1 MFTGKTR
8 RTAASVLGL
17 VLTLSSPFAPAADQ
31 GALPKPGTV
40 RSVED
45 LRQWGKPAKPGKPAC
60 EGPWE
65 IKLSVPQVRVIRDG
79 DTHRGDP
86 PGEWR
91 FSAGVEKPA
100 DRQQLRTQSKQVND
114 GEVWRL
120 NWAFRKFQLKPNEP
134 LVLLARVVESDR
146 NAKTTAE
153 ARQTLSPKQWKRLIR
168 ERGRIRVRFSGNGD
182 YPRAQPVAGEAL
194 FLLSGRPLPAK
205 GCGAG
210 KPTKPRKLTVV
221 LKAVRVIKDGD
232 THRGDPPGEWVLEA
246 RARTTSG
253 QVAGKKGFK
262 QVNDGEL
269 WRTNWRLV
277 PKLTLKPGENLRLEI
292 KLSEADKNQR
302 TEARASRVLRP
313 EQWQR
318 LAARRG
324 TVKLPFS
331 GNGSYPRAQ
340 PVKGIAIFQ
349 IIGN

>member
-1 MFTGKTR
+1 MHASKTC
-8 RTAASVLGL
+8 RTAASILGL
-17 VLTLSSPFAPAADQ
+17 VLALAVPSTQAGNQ
-31 GALPKPGTV
+31 GTFLKPDSV

-45 LRQWGKPAKPGKPAC
+45 LRQWGKPAKPGGPAC
-60 EGPWE
+60 EGLWE
-65 IKLSVPQVRVIRDG
+65 IKLVVPQVRVIRDG
-79 DTHRGDP
+79 DTHRSDP

-100 DRQQLRTQSKQVND
+100 DRRQLRTQGKQVND

-153 ARQTLSPKQWKRLIR
+153 ARRTLSPAQWKRLVR
-168 ERGRIRVRFSGNGD
+168 ERGRVRIRFNGNGD

-210 KPTKPRKLTVV
+210 KPAKPRKLTVV

-232 THRGDPPGEWVLEA
+232 THRGDPPGEWILEA
-246 RARTTSG
+246 HARTASG

-269 WRTNWRLV
+269 WRTGWQLV
-277 PKLTLKPGENLRLEI
+277 PKLTLKPSENLRLEI
-292 KLSEADKNQR
+292 KLSEADRNQR
-302 TEARASRVLRP
+302 TEARATRVLGP
-313 EQWQR
+313 AQWQR
-318 LAARRG
+318 LAARHG
-324 TVKLPFS
+324 TIKLPFS

-340 PVKGIAIFQ
+340 PVKGVAIFQ